1 MDSEQDSPVARKP
14 PLGVPPQDIHEWL
27 RCKDL
32 ARAIH
37 ERLSGGFSIKR
48 EWITELGERYD
59 KAIQLGNKA
68 TFPTEF

>member
-1 MDSEQDSPVARKP
+1 MDSEQDSPQIRKP
-14 PLGVPPQDIHEWL
+14 PLGVCPPDIYEWH

-37 ERLSGGFSIKR
+37 ERLQLGHEIKR

-59 KAIQLGNKA
+59 RATTMLKQR